1 MSLKHVFNT
10 VKNHSPLL
18 YWIVIVHLVLAI
30 VSITNSFMDDR
41 TLMGVNVWMKPLK
54 FSISVAIYILT
65 VGFLMTLYP
74 FSKKKKNLINN
85 IVCWTLLIELGLIIY
100 QASGGVQ
107 SHYNISNPFDGL
119 IFTAMGILIAINVI
133 IMALFIFETIR
144 LKLKT
149 PKLLQWAILL
159 GWVIIF
165 FGSWVGGQ
173 MISEMSH
180 NIGVEDGGPG
190 LPLVNWSTIA
200 GDLRVA
206 HFFGLHGLQIIPILA
221 LLISIPTINLFT
233 HGTHIT
239 VAHSMGTTIGIN
251 STILIAAIFYIV
263 SKENKFSLNKY
274 KKRLNIAFWLFHISL
289 LVFWGSLLYSGYLK
303 GIWDQMDMPKT
314 SFSEFITDLK
324 PVIHVLVSGGLFLF
338 ISIEFITNPLIKAL
352 INKSKK

>member
-30 VSITNSFMDDR
+30 VSITSSFMDDR

-159 GWVIIF
+159 GWVIVF

-221 LLISIPTINLFT
+221 LLIS
-233 HGTHIT
+233 
-239 VAHSMGTTIGIN
+239 
-251 STILIAAIFYIV
+251 
-263 SKENKFSLNKY
+263 
-274 KKRLNIAFWLFHISL
+274 
-289 LVFWGSLLYSGYLK
+289 
-303 GIWDQMDMPKT
+303 
-314 SFSEFITDLK
+314 
-324 PVIHVLVSGGLFLF
+324 
-338 ISIEFITNPLIKAL
+338 
-352 INKSKK
+352 NKSKTSARNQIIIVTVFGIAYALCIGYTFYQAKQGVPFI

>member
-30 VSITNSFMDDR
+30 VSITSSFMDDR

-107 SHYNISNPFDGL
+107 SHYNISNPFNGL

-159 GWVIIF
+159 GWVIVF

-206 HFFGLHGLQIIPILA
+206 HFFGLHGLQIIPIFA
-221 LLISIPTINLFT
+221 LLIS
-233 HGTHIT
+233 
-239 VAHSMGTTIGIN
+239 
-251 STILIAAIFYIV
+251 
-263 SKENKFSLNKY
+263 
-274 KKRLNIAFWLFHISL
+274 
-289 LVFWGSLLYSGYLK
+289 
-303 GIWDQMDMPKT
+303 
-314 SFSEFITDLK
+314 
-324 PVIHVLVSGGLFLF
+324 
-338 ISIEFITNPLIKAL
+338 
-352 INKSKK
+352 NKSKTTTKNQIIIVTVFGLAYALFVGYTFYQAKQGLPFV

>member
-30 VSITNSFMDDR
+30 VSITSSFMDDR

-107 SHYNISNPFDGL
+107 SHYNISNPFHGL

-159 GWVIIF
+159 GWVIVF

-206 HFFGLHGLQIIPILA
+206 HFFGLHGLQIIPIFA
-221 LLISIPTINLFT
+221 LLIS
-233 HGTHIT
+233 
-239 VAHSMGTTIGIN
+239 
-251 STILIAAIFYIV
+251 
-263 SKENKFSLNKY
+263 
-274 KKRLNIAFWLFHISL
+274 
-289 LVFWGSLLYSGYLK
+289 
-303 GIWDQMDMPKT
+303 
-314 SFSEFITDLK
+314 
-324 PVIHVLVSGGLFLF
+324 
-338 ISIEFITNPLIKAL
+338 
-352 INKSKK
+352 NKSKTTTKNQIIIVTVFGLAYALFVGYTFYQAKQGLPFV

>member
-30 VSITNSFMDDR
+30 VSITSSFMDDR

-54 FSISVAIYILT
+54 FSISGAIYILT

-159 GWVIIF
+159 GWVIVF

-206 HFFGLHGLQIIPILA
+206 HFFGLHGLQIIPIFA
-221 LLISIPTINLFT
+221 LLIS
-233 HGTHIT
+233 
-239 VAHSMGTTIGIN
+239 
-251 STILIAAIFYIV
+251 
-263 SKENKFSLNKY
+263 
-274 KKRLNIAFWLFHISL
+274 
-289 LVFWGSLLYSGYLK
+289 
-303 GIWDQMDMPKT
+303 
-314 SFSEFITDLK
+314 
-324 PVIHVLVSGGLFLF
+324 
-338 ISIEFITNPLIKAL
+338 
-352 INKSKK
+352 NKSKTTTKNQIIIVTIFGLAYALFVGYTFYQAKQGLPFV

>member
-30 VSITNSFMDDR
+30 VSITSSFMDDR

-119 IFTAMGILIAINVI
+119 IFAAMGILIAINVI

-159 GWVIIF
+159 GWVIVF

-206 HFFGLHGLQIIPILA
+206 HFFGLHGLQIIPIFA
-221 LLISIPTINLFT
+221 LLIS
-233 HGTHIT
+233 
-239 VAHSMGTTIGIN
+239 
-251 STILIAAIFYIV
+251 
-263 SKENKFSLNKY
+263 
-274 KKRLNIAFWLFHISL
+274 
-289 LVFWGSLLYSGYLK
+289 
-303 GIWDQMDMPKT
+303 
-314 SFSEFITDLK
+314 
-324 PVIHVLVSGGLFLF
+324 
-338 ISIEFITNPLIKAL
+338 
-352 INKSKK
+352 NKSKTTTKNQIIIVTVFGLAYALFVGYTFYQAKQGLPFV

>member
-30 VSITNSFMDDR
+30 VSITSSFMDDR

-149 PKLLQWAILL
+149 AKLLQWAILL
-159 GWVIIF
+159 GWVIVF

-180 NIGVEDGGPG
+180 NIGIEDGGPG

-221 LLISIPTINLFT
+221 LLIS
-233 HGTHIT
+233 
-239 VAHSMGTTIGIN
+239 
-251 STILIAAIFYIV
+251 
-263 SKENKFSLNKY
+263 
-274 KKRLNIAFWLFHISL
+274 
-289 LVFWGSLLYSGYLK
+289 
-303 GIWDQMDMPKT
+303 
-314 SFSEFITDLK
+314 
-324 PVIHVLVSGGLFLF
+324 
-338 ISIEFITNPLIKAL
+338 
-352 INKSKK
+352 NKSKTSARNQIIIVTVFGIAYALCIGYTFYQAKQGVPFI

>member
-30 VSITNSFMDDR
+30 VSITSSFMDDR

-159 GWVIIF
+159 GWVIVF

-180 NIGVEDGGPG
+180 NIGVEDGGLG

-206 HFFGLHGLQIIPILA
+206 HFFGLHGLQIIPIFA
-221 LLISIPTINLFT
+221 LLIS
-233 HGTHIT
+233 
-239 VAHSMGTTIGIN
+239 
-251 STILIAAIFYIV
+251 
-263 SKENKFSLNKY
+263 
-274 KKRLNIAFWLFHISL
+274 
-289 LVFWGSLLYSGYLK
+289 
-303 GIWDQMDMPKT
+303 
-314 SFSEFITDLK
+314 
-324 PVIHVLVSGGLFLF
+324 
-338 ISIEFITNPLIKAL
+338 
-352 INKSKK
+352 NKSKTTTKNQIIIVTVFGLAYALFVGYTFYQAKQGLPFV